1 MPTQGRNFLASVS
14 ERPFPAQERSESVIA
29 IVDAESGHEGAK
41 QPKRP
46 WHAPKITDL
55 GSRLD
60 LDEREDRS
68 SEGTN

>member
-1 MPTQGRNFLASVS
+1 MPTQDRNFLASVS
-14 ERPFPAQERSESVIA
+14 KRLIPAQERSESVVV
-29 IVDAESGHEGAK
+29 IVDTESGHEGAK

-60 LDEREDRS
+60 LDERVDGS